1 VEALRAVVA
10 TQNANKVRE
19 LREALPGWEL
29 EPLEADEWPEETG
42 ETYLENA
49 SLKAR
54 FGRALAPPEAWVLGE
69 DSGIECDALDGAP
82 GLHSARW
89 SPRGDQAD
97 ALLDRLGGEPNR
109 RARMVAELVA
119 ISPAGEEFRG
129 RGAIEGRV
137 ALERRGQCGFG
148 YDPVFAVQGVTFA
161 EMGSEKK
168 NSISHRA
175 RAIRALAAAMAC
187 SSDRATTD
195 DPLDRLH

>member
-69 DSGIECDALDGAP
+69 DSGIECDALGGAP

-148 YDPVFAVQGVTFA
+148 YDPGFVPAGQERTVA
-161 EMGSEKK
+161 ELGEEWKREH
-168 NSISHRA
+168 SHRG
-175 RAIRALAAAMAC
+175 RAARALASAVAAVSR
-187 SSDRATTD
+187 SSS
-195 DPLDRLH
+195 